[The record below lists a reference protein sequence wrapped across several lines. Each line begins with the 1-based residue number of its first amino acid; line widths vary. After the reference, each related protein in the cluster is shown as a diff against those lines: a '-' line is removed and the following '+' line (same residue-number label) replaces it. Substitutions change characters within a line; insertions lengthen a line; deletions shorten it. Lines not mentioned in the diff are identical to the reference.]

1 MAAEKKE
8 DVFTVKGEE
17 LLARVKE
24 LIREGN
30 ARKIT
35 IKDREGKTL
44 MVVPLTVGVV
54 GVLIAPVLA
63 ALGALA
69 AMITECTI
77 VIERD

>member
-1 MAAEKKE
+1 MEAEKKE

-44 MVVPLTVGVV
+44 MVIPLTVGVV

-69 AMITECTI
+69 AIITECTI

>member
-69 AMITECTI
+69 AIITECTI